1 MSDVLL
7 TSMIEIMDA
16 HERKMEELSAKVN
29 AIVDYTETLDVIVNS
44 ADEIKT
50 HLQKTS
56 FPEREMDILC
66 GYLASAIALLKQ
78 PVTQKVI
85 HEHHASTI
93 LWATIVLFIVEC
105 VTVVGWYRAE
115 DSLALY
121 RANDTKYRYLKLN
134 ANQSLYKALTSVD
147 SLYIKDEKM
156 REHVLA
162 TEERNEKAFQLMQ
175 QAIQMEKEARQLKQ
189 QAVQKQGNQRM
200 AVLQKPLKLL
210 KESK

>member
-7 TSMIEIMDA
+7 TSMIEKMDA
-16 HERKMEELSAKVN
+16 NERKMEELSAKVN
-29 AIVDYTETLDVIVNS
+29 TIADYTDTLNIIVNS
-44 ADEIKT
+44 ANEIKT

-56 FPEREMDILC
+56 FPEQEMDILC

-78 PVTQKVI
+78 PVNQKVI
-85 HEHHASTI
+85 HEHHASTMLWTTI
-93 LWATIVLFIVEC
+93 LLFMMEC

-134 ANQSLYKALTSVD
+134 AGQGLYKTLASLD

-175 QAIQMEKEARQLKQ
+175 QATQMEKEARQLKQ
-189 QAVQKQGNQRM
+189 QAVQKQGKPTNGSSTK
-200 AVLQKPLKLL
+200 AVKAAKR
-210 KESK
+210 K

>member
-7 TSMIEIMDA
+7 TSVIEKMDA
-16 HERKMEELSAKVN
+16 NERKMEELSAKIN
-29 AIVDYTETLDVIVNS
+29 NIADYTETLDVIVNS

-50 HLQKTS
+50 HLQKNS

-105 VTVVGWYRAE
+105 VTVVGWYRVD
-115 DSLALY
+115 DSLSLY
-121 RANDTKYRYLKLN
+121 KANDTKYRYLKLN
-134 ANQSLYKALTSVD
+134 AAQGLYKTLASLD
-147 SLYIKDEKM
+147 SLYIKDGKM

-175 QAIQMEKEARQLKQ
+175 QAIQMEKEAKQLRQ
-189 QAVQKQGNQRM
+189 QAVQKQGKPM
-200 AVLQKPLKLL
+200 DGSSTKAVKAAKRR
-210 KESK
+210 

>member
-7 TSMIEIMDA
+7 TSMIEKMDA
-16 HERKMEELSAKVN
+16 NERKMEELSAKIN
-29 AIVDYTETLDVIVNS
+29 NIADYTATLNTIVNS

-56 FPEREMDILC
+56 FPVQEVDILC
-66 GYLASAIALLKQ
+66 SYLSSAIALLKQ
-78 PVTQKVI
+78 PVNQKVF
-85 HEHHASTI
+85 HHHHASTI

-134 ANQSLYKALTSVD
+134 AGPGLYKTLASLD
-147 SLYIKDEKM
+147 SLYIKDGKM

-175 QAIQMEKEARQLKQ
+175 QAIQMEKEAKQLKQ
-189 QAVQKQGNQRM
+189 QVVQKQGKPAEASSTK
-200 AVLQKPLKLL
+200 AVKAAKR
-210 KESK
+210 K

>member
-1 MSDVLL
+1 MSDILL
-7 TSMIEIMDA
+7 TSMIEKMDVN
-16 HERKMEELSAKVN
+16 ERKMEELSAKIN
-29 AIVDYTETLDVIVNS
+29 NIADYADTLNVIVNS

-50 HLQKTS
+50 HLQRNP

-105 VTVVGWYRAE
+105 VTVVGWYRVD
-115 DSLALY
+115 DSLSLY
-121 RANDTKYRYLKLN
+121 KANDTKYRYLKLN
-134 ANQSLYKALTSVD
+134 AGPGLYKTLASLD

-175 QAIQMEKEARQLKQ
+175 QATQMEKEARQLKQ
-189 QAVQKQGNQRM
+189 QAVQKQGKPTNGSSTK
-200 AVLQKPLKLL
+200 AVKAAKR
-210 KESK
+210 K